1 MKVFLNPGHKPG
13 LDNGAWNREHGTKEA
28 EYAYEIG
35 VMVEKYLNAAGVET
49 DFLQSN
55 SINGE
60 DEDYN
65 NPSIV
70 RTANASGADLFIS
83 LHCNAFNCEARGTET
98 LVYEMYGESAY
109 LADAI
114 QTQLV
119 DILTQVDPNWI
130 DRGLKERSNLG
141 VLKYT
146 NMPAVLVEIGF
157 IDNESDHEVLIN
169 HKDDIARAIAR
180 GVTDYM
186 Q

>member
-1 MKVFLNPGHKPG
+1 M
-13 LDNGAWNREHGTKEA
+13 DT
-28 EYAYEIG
+28 
-35 VMVEKYLNAAGVET
+35 
-49 DFLQSN
+49 
-55 SINGE
+55 
-60 DEDYN
+60 
-65 NPSIV
+65 
-70 RTANASGADLFIS
+70 
-83 LHCNAFNCEARGTET
+83 
-98 LVYEMYGESAY
+98 
-109 LADAI
+109 
-114 QTQLV
+114 
-119 DILTQVDPNWI
+119 LTQVDPNWI